1 MKKTILRL
9 TLSTLLFSLVTSCYT
24 STKSS
29 GQKRPKHY
37 ADQMTL
43 ILEITD
49 STDLYFLEVPS
60 PGNLISEKLMLT
72 TLEMGQ
78 STLAIDQLVQ
88 LLSSGTELSVG
99 ILGKSQTLNVA
110 TVKSAL
116 IKTKGMPVAAT
127 TIVLVANK
135 KQQEILGNVNTH
147 QNVKLAYV
155 DRELLPEVSSLG
167 HSTDYTEEY
176 PDRATQL
183 QQDVQN
189 QSNHE
194 ISDLLRSTSPKTR

>member
-9 TLSTLLFSLVTSCYT
+9 TLSTLLFSLVTGCYT

-29 GQKRPKHY
+29 AQKRPNPY
-37 ADQMTL
+37 ADQM
-43 ILEITD
+43 ISIMEITD

-60 PGNLISEKLMLT
+60 PGNLISEKLMLAT
-72 TLEMGQ
+72 FEMGQ
-78 STLAIDQLVQ
+78 STVAIDQLVQ

-99 ILGKSQTLNVA
+99 ILGKSQALNVA

-116 IKTKGMPVAAT
+116 IKTKDKPVAAT

-135 KQQEILGNVNTH
+135 KQQEILGNVNLH
-147 QNVKLAYV
+147 QDINLVYV
-155 DRELLPEVSSLG
+155 DKELLPEVSPLW
-167 HSTDYTEEY
+167 HSTDHTEEY

-183 QQDVQN
+183 QRDVQN

-194 ISDLLRSTSPKTR
+194 MSDLLRNTSPKTR